1 MCHERRP
8 VSIGGRT
15 LEETMPVLPS
25 GVSISALSSWQYNP
39 EEETYDGGTRQHG
52 FVSEQVDYVDL
63 KVVILEREYD
73 ERLPSSSSS

>member
-1 MCHERRP
+1 M
-8 VSIGGRT
+8 

-25 GVSISALSSWQYNP
+25 GVSIPALSSWYP
-39 EEETYDGGTRQHG
+39 EEEETYDGGTRQHG
-52 FVSEQVDYVDL
+52 FVSEQVDHVDL